1 VRLEFWLNGIEAMA
15 TAESI
20 RQAKHAQPFQ
30 PFFLRL
36 VDGTVYDVKHPDYI
50 SIPPTLRP
58 REAIYYV
65 VTDGEG
71 EGYQTRWI
79 DLGLVMEVIVPT
91 SPSAQPTATR

>member
-1 VRLEFWLNGIEAMA
+1 MA

-20 RQAKHAQPFQ
+20 RQAKNAQPFQ
-30 PFFLRL
+30 PFSLRL

-50 SIPPTLRP
+50 SIPPTARP

-65 VTDGEG
+65 MTHGEG

-79 DLGLVMEVIVPT
+79 DLGLVMEVIVPST
-91 SPSAQPTATR
+91 PQASAAATG